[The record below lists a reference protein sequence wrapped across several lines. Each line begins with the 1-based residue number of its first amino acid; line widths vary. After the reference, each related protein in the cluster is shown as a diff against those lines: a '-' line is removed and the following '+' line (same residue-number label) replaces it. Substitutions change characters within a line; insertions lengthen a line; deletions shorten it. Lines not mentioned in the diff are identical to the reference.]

1 MTKTHASYAQ
11 SGIFWVNFWGTL
23 CHLIFLESNVIGE
36 RKKHKAQVEL
46 LQLRIPP
53 NPKKT
58 ECPEKKNYDK
68 VAKETLIHCLYSEI
82 LI

>member
-1 MTKTHASYAQ
+1 MHNDDY
-11 SGIFWVNFWGTL
+11 FWVNLLGSL
-23 CHLIFLESNVIGE
+23 CHLIFLRSNVIGE

-58 ECPEKKNYDK
+58 ESPETKLEQSCQRNTDPL
-68 VAKETLIHCLYSEI
+68 LIF
-82 LI
+82 